1 MMSGVDTVWG
11 CMVCVC
17 VCVVRGFR
25 EEGSEGSATTV
36 KFTVLET

>member
-11 CMVCVC
+11 CVVC